1 MRSLPSL
8 LSDRVLAAA
17 GIDPELRPATRP
29 QFGHYQTNVAL
40 RLANAEGRPPRE
52 VAARL
57 VEQIDLADLCEPLEV
72 AGPGFI
78 NLRLR
83 ADVLAAAA
91 TRALTEPGAGIGRA
105 EQPRTVVIDYSS
117 PNVAKQMH
125 VGHLRSTIIG
135 DCFTRVLRARGHT
148 VIPQNHIGDWGRQ
161 FGMLV
166 EQILEEGLDASTL
179 ELPAAEA
186 LYQRANAH
194 LKDSE
199 EFAARARDRVVLLQS
214 GDPDTRRVWRQLIEV
229 SLAGFNATY
238 RRMNVLL
245 SDSDL
250 AGESIYNDDLA
261 VVAADLAER
270 GIAVVDDGALAV
282 FTEGFPAP
290 AIIRNAQGGFGY
302 TCTDL
307 AAIRHRVG
315 DLGADRIIY
324 VVGAPQAY
332 HFEQVFTVARAAG
345 YLPESVSA
353 EFVGFG
359 QVLGADGKKLSTR
372 EGTAV
377 TLNSLLDAAEQEA
390 APSIALA
397 AIKYADLSN
406 GLQKDYV
413 FDAER
418 MVATTGDTG
427 PYLQYAHAR
436 VNQIL
441 RKAEAEGFAHGT
453 VTVLG
458 EPAEQSLAL
467 LLSRFGEVAVDV
479 CETLQPHRLCGYLYE
494 LAGALSGFYEQCPV
508 LRSRGRGAGVPA
520 RPVRRHPSSPWPSV
534 WTCSVSRRRTGCD
547 LACPCRRV
555 GVCGPGATA
564 GRGAQA
570 LPSEAPAASRASHAA
585 PTMPAR
591 LRSSAGTIGVLSV
604 R

>member
-1 MRSLPSL
+1 MPALPRRGRCLGELCSRAKMASMLSLPSL
-8 LSDRVLAAA
+8 LSERVQAVA

-29 QFGHYQTNVAL
+29 QFGHFQTNVAL

-57 VEQIDLADLCEPLEV
+57 VAEIDLADLCEPLEI

-78 NLRLR
+78 NLRIR
-83 ADVLAAAA
+83 ADVLARVASQVLA
-91 TRALTEPGAGIGRA
+91 EPQAGISTA

-135 DCFTRVLRARGHT
+135 DCFTRVLRAQGHQ
-148 VIPQNHIGDWGRQ
+148 VVPQNHIGDWGRQ

-166 EQILEEGLDASTL
+166 EQTLEEGLDAASL
-179 ELPAAEA
+179 DLPAAEA

-194 LKDSE
+194 LKESE

-214 GDPDTRRVWRQLIEV
+214 GDAETRRIWRQLIEV

-245 SDSDL
+245 SDADL
-250 AGESIYNDDLA
+250 AGESIYNDDLP
-261 VVAADLAER
+261 VVAADLADR
-270 GIAVVDDGALAV
+270 GIAVVDDGALVV
-282 FTEGFPAP
+282 FVEGSATP
-290 AIIRNAQGGFGY
+290 AIIRNAQGGYGY

-315 DLGADRIIY
+315 DLHADRLIY
-324 VVGAPQAY
+324 VVGAPQEF
-332 HFEQVFTVARAAG
+332 HFQQVFAVARTAG

-359 QVLGADGKKLSTR
+359 QVLGADGKKFSTR

-377 TLNSLLDAAEQEA
+377 TLNSLLDAAEEQA
-390 APSIALA
+390 APPIALA
-397 AIKYADLSN
+397 AIKYADLSS
-406 GLQKDYV
+406 GLQKDYT
-413 FDAER
+413 FDTER

-441 RKAEAEGFAHGT
+441 RKAEAEGHGFGA
-453 VTVLG
+453 VTELT
-458 EPAEQSLAL
+458 EPAEQQVAL
-467 LLSRFGEVAVDV
+467 LLSRFGEVVAAVGD
-479 CETLQPHRLCGYLYE
+479 TLQPHRLCGYLYE
-494 LAGALSGFYEQCPV
+494 LAGALSVFYEQCPV
-508 LRSRGRGAGVPA
+508 LK
-520 RPVRRHPSSPWPSV
+520 SSGEV
-534 WTCSVSRRRTGCD
+534 
-547 LACPCRRV
+547 
-555 GVCGPGATA
+555 
-564 GRGAQA
+564 
-570 LPSEAPAASRASHAA
+570 
-585 PTMPAR
+585 
-591 LRSSAGTIGVLSV
+591 RSSRLALCSATKKVLAIGLDLLGIQAPE
-604 R
+604 RM